1 MSLRENCGIYGG
13 FVEDDNIS
21 FEIYRGLFALQHR
34 GQEAAGISVCKDGK
48 IITHKGLGLVR
59 EVFGKEDLQN
69 FKGKLGIGHVRYST
83 AGESATVMN
92 AQPLMLEYLGQR
104 VAIAHNGNI
113 EDFTILRERLERD
126 GTIMLTNSD
135 TELIFHYLV
144 REFKCPPGEWDPG
157 KIAEFLFSTLKGA
170 YSLLFLFTNK
180 VVAIR
185 DPKGYR
191 PLWIYERNGMRLF
204 SSEDSAFP
212 EGGKRT
218 EMENGSYAVITP
230 ENLRCEKITDDIKRQ
245 CIFEYVYFARP
256 DSKIFG
262 RSVHLVREKFGERCA
277 RENPVNA
284 DIVVPVMDSGLSAA
298 LGFSRY
304 TRIPLEFGLIRN
316 RWVGRTFIQPMDRDK
331 GVANKLS
338 AISDV
343 VKDKRIVLV
352 DDSIVRGT
360 TSKRIVLLL
369 RKAGAKEIHFRIA
382 SPPIKHEC
390 FWGVDIPIRG
400 ELIASSRDI
409 AEYTGADSVR
419 YLSLEGMLDVL
430 GESESFCTHCFDG
443 KR

>member
-1 MSLRENCGIYGG
+1 VRGG
-13 FVEDDNIS
+13 NIS

-34 GQEAAGISVCKDGK
+34 GQEAAGISVSNRGK

-59 EVFGKEDLQN
+59 EVFDEESLDKLGGD
-69 FKGKLGIGHVRYST
+69 LGIGHVRYST
-83 AGESATVMN
+83 AGESSTVMN

-113 EDFTILRERLERD
+113 EDFTLLRERLERD

-144 REFKCPPGEWDPG
+144 RRFKKPPGEWEP
-157 KIAEFLFSTLKGA
+157 KEIAEYLFSTLKGA
-170 YSLLFLFTNK
+170 YSLLFLFADK

-191 PLWIYERNGMRLF
+191 PLWIYEGKGMRLF

-212 EGGKRT
+212 EDGKRT
-218 EMENGSYAVITP
+218 EMGSGSCTVITP
-230 ENLRCEKITDDIKRQ
+230 ESLRYEKIADDVKRQ

-262 RSVHLVREKFGERCA
+262 RSVHLMRERFGERCA
-277 RENPVNA
+277 MENPVNA

-298 LGFSRY
+298 LGFSKY
-304 TRIPLEFGLIRN
+304 TGIPLEAGLMRN
-316 RWVGRTFIQPMDRDK
+316 RWVGRTFIKPQNRDES
-331 GVANKLS
+331 VANKIS
-338 AISDV
+338 AVSDV
-343 VKDKRIVLV
+343 VKEKKIVLV

-360 TSKRIVLLL
+360 TSRKIVSML

-382 SPPIKHEC
+382 SPPVRYEC

-400 ELIASSRDI
+400 ELVASSRDI
-409 AEYTGADSVR
+409 VEYTGADTVR
-419 YLSLEGMLDVL
+419 YLSLEGMLEVL